1 MVNLPRSRTTTK
13 QNQEGHVI
21 PGKNGRDNSCL
32 ALYTFNMQTHFRLGR
47 SSAWPLDASQFI
59 SLLCNVPAS
68 VWPLFA
74 HPDDKE
80 LIPYHAFHSCGSSA
94 GWKLLSS

>member
-1 MVNLPRSRTTTK
+1 MVNLPKLEQQQTK
-13 QNQEGHVI
+13 PEGHVI

-59 SLLCNVPAS
+59 SLALNVPAN
-68 VWPLFA
+68 VWPLFTQ
-74 HPDDKE
+74 
-80 LIPYHAFHSCGSSA
+80 
-94 GWKLLSS
+94 